1 MGYFMSPDES
11 SYSTPFTDALNAF
24 LAGNAVAITG
34 TRGDSKAGAMVT
46 ADGLRTAFAGKTL
59 AAGTVG
65 TFKYYAVSTSYYKI
79 MIKHDDTAAAMN
91 ALGEFGVVR
100 NSVYDVRIGSISNLG
115 YPEIPGP
122 DETKDEEDKA
132 WLSVKIDINPWT
144 WYTQTEHL

>member
-1 MGYFMSPDES
+1 
-11 SYSTPFTDALNAF
+11 
-24 LAGNAVAITG
+24 
-34 TRGDSKAGAMVT
+34 
-46 ADGLRTAFAGKTL
+46 
-59 AAGTVG
+59 
-65 TFKYYAVSTSYYKI
+65 
-79 MIKHDDTAAAMN
+79 MIKHDDTTAAMN

-100 NSVYDVRIGSISNLG
+100 NSVYDVHIGSISNLG